1 MVPMLVIYHQNQNFR
16 NIMNEKILV
25 EARRITAGFLK
36 QRREELGLSQEQLA
50 EKCGW
55 HQATIARIESSKFYI
70 NTKQL
75 WIICNALDL
84 YFFMSPK
91 EEDSDLVNSM
101 KYRFQGGK
109 PPGKN

>member
-1 MVPMLVIYHQNQNFR
+1 
-16 NIMNEKILV
+16 MNEKVLI
-25 EARRITAGFLK
+25 EARKITAGFLK
-36 QRREELGLSQEQLA
+36 QRREELRLTQEQLA
-50 EKCGW
+50 EKCNW
-55 HQATIARIESSKFYI
+55 HRETIARIEAGKFFM

-91 EEDSDLVNSM
+91 EEESDLVNSM

-109 PPGKN
+109 KSSDN